1 MLAFRVHANICVRSS
16 IGQSDCMQFWG
27 KPRFMGAPHIL
38 LALGL
43 IVAVWTDCATS
54 AFAGFNEDKEIC
66 IKPKPLEFD
75 QAIDACNRQIQ
86 SGRWKGRDLSIMLRN
101 LGFRQLDR
109 FGKDRKTPDYNAAI
123 ASFTKAYNNDP
134 TYLDA
139 LVTRAKAYETKSD
152 YGKAIEDY
160 GAVLRKQPGNFDV
173 HFSRGRA
180 YSLTKDYLKAISD
193 FNDCITLQPKNQFAF
208 IWRGESW
215 VSQGNDEAALHDFDE
230 AVKLAPTNSAALGD
244 RANVYVR
251 RGLIDRAL
259 DDLNAAIKASAPN
272 VYYATYERRGDLLL
286 KKSDYSGAIE
296 DYTRAIGGAGLWKR
310 FPTLKRADAYM
321 ASGDTERALTD
332 YDAANKNLF
341 GDDAKFL
348 RGRVARG
355 LALEKTGKRQGA
367 LEDFKF
373 ALTLEPNGDEDQKA
387 FETAQDHVRK
397 LEASN
402 SASSLEATNTEAKPD
417 ASASE
422 IVIGLLNSPVALVPS
437 GPLERRIALV
447 IGNSRYQNVPALRNP
462 ANDASLVAE
471 TLKQVGFSKVN
482 LAFDLGKEA
491 LLAELQDFAKQS
503 ENADWAMVY
512 YAGHGMQVGG
522 INYLIPIDA
531 RLAVD
536 RDIQFEA
543 IPLEQ
548 VLNAAERAKQLRL
561 VIMDACR
568 DNPFASQMKRTL
580 SVATRSGARG
590 LVPVEPDAGTLVV
603 FSAKDG
609 ETSMDG
615 DGADS
620 PFTTAFVKNMRV
632 PSLEIR
638 RLFDLVRDDV
648 LEATGRR
655 QRPFTYGS
663 LSGRQNFYFLAA
675 TKN

>member
-1 MLAFRVHANICVRSS
+1 
-16 IGQSDCMQFWG
+16 
-27 KPRFMGAPHIL
+27 MGARHIL
-38 LALGL
+38 LAVGL
-43 IVAVWTDCATS
+43 VGAVWTGCATS
-54 AFAGFNEDKEIC
+54 ASAGFNEDKEIC
-66 IKPKPLEFD
+66 IRPKPLEFD

-109 FGKDRKTPDYNAAI
+109 FRKDRKTPDYDAAI

-139 LVTRAKAYETKSD
+139 LVTRAKAYETKPD
-152 YGKAIEDY
+152 YGKSIEDY
-160 GAVLRKQPGNFDV
+160 GAVLLRQPGNVDA

-180 YSLTKDYLKAISD
+180 YSLTKDYLKAIGD
-193 FNDCITLQPKNQFAF
+193 FNDCIALQPTNQFAF
-208 IWRGESW
+208 IWRGEAW

-230 AVKLAPTNSAALGD
+230 ALKLAPTNSAALGD
-244 RANVYVR
+244 RANIYVKK
-251 RGLIDRAL
+251 GLIDRAL

-272 VYYATYERRGDLLL
+272 VYYATYEKRGDLLL

-321 ASGDTERALTD
+321 ASGDTERALAD
-332 YDAANKNLF
+332 YDAANKTLF

-348 RGRVARG
+348 RARVARG
-355 LALEKTGKRQGA
+355 LALEKTGNRQA
-367 LEDFKF
+367 SLEDLKF
-373 ALTLEPNGDEDQKA
+373 ALTLQPKDDEDRKA

-402 SASSLEATNTEAKPD
+402 SIGSLDATNAEAKSDP
-417 ASASE
+417 SGSE
-422 IVIGLLNSPVALVPS
+422 TAVALLDSPAAFVPS
-437 GPLERRIALV
+437 GPPDRRIALV
-447 IGNSRYQNVPALRNP
+447 IGNSRYQNVPALPNP

-471 TLKQVGFSKVN
+471 TLKQIGFSKVD
-482 LAFDLGKEA
+482 LAVDLGKEA
-491 LLAELQDFAKQS
+491 LLAKLQDFAKQS

-512 YAGHGMQVGG
+512 YAGHGMEVGG
-522 INYLIPIDA
+522 INYLIPVDA
-531 RLAVD
+531 KLAVD

-543 IPLEQ
+543 VPLEQ
-548 VLNAAERAKQLRL
+548 VLNAAERAKKLRL

-580 SVATRSGARG
+580 SASTRSVARG
-590 LVPVEPDAGTLVV
+590 LVAVEPDAGTLVA

-615 DGADS
+615 DGTNS
-620 PFTTAFVKNMRV
+620 PFTTAFVKNVRQ
-632 PSLEIR
+632 PRLEIR

-648 LEATGRR
+648 LEATDRR

-663 LSGRQNFYFLAA
+663 LSGKQNFYFVAA
-675 TKN
+675 AKN